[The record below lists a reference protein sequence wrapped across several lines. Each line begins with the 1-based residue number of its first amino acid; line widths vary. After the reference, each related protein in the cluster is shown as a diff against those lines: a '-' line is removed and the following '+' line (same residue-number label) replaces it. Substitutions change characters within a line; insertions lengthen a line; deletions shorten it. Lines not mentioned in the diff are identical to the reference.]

1 MYNVQPE
8 RVRQWDRAIQSQ
20 GSLTFADWKTVALD
34 SSEVM
39 QDAEESSNKINK
51 LQKAREELQRQWRSR
66 GRLCT
71 CWRRSCR
78 RPGQLALKLSKL
90 LSSRPQGWS
99 QVTKDLQEQ
108 LSRLP
113 TEKAAI
119 EQRLQAKTTEEL
131 TEWRNKMEGVAEKAQ
146 GRGQGLAARLAAS
159 GTRAHADSSRRQK
172 QWALQPCHP
181 RDEPKACPSVFT
193 CLSHVSALTSQ
204 AVIDQA
210 SAKWWCWRSGCPR
223 GA

>member
-39 QDAEESSNKINK
+39 QDA
-51 LQKAREELQRQWRSR
+51 
-66 GRLCT
+66 
-71 CWRRSCR
+71 
-78 RPGQLALKLSKL
+78 
-90 LSSRPQGWS
+90 
-99 QVTKDLQEQ
+99 
-108 LSRLP
+108 
-113 TEKAAI
+113 
-119 EQRLQAKTTEEL
+119 EEL

-193 CLSHVSALTSQ
+193 CLSHVLLPSGGVGVLDAPGEPDMPPGFDPILSASTG
-204 AVIDQA
+204 
-210 SAKWWCWRSGCPR
+210 KGR
-223 GA
+223 GPMRMPNLDEAFGDRQMVPKLVGLAEQLGKLHGAGLVH